1 MAMNEPLD
9 LPLADLFDPSGTW
22 MADAGERNITSL
34 IQRGLIDGFL
44 GRLGMTVYLG
54 GGALFGPCLRRLKT
68 GASS

>member
-9 LPLADLFDPSGTW
+9 LPLADLLIHLALGWQTL
-22 MADAGERNITSL
+22 ERNITSL